1 MANSTT
7 NLDTIAASQASK
19 EVTANALFD
28 AGSPATLFGRRAAG
42 CIALTWAYYGGPM
55 IISGTPTRISNG
67 SIALAASTAAIY
79 VEATAAGVIS
89 SNTTGWTSGRSP
101 LYKITTGAASVTSYE
116 DWRCMALA
124 AMP

>member
-1 MANSTT
+1 MANSSS
-7 NLDTIAASQASK
+7 NLDLLAQSQQGK

-28 AGSPATLFGRRAAG
+28 AASPGMLFGRRAAG

-55 IISGTPTRISNG
+55 IITGTPTRISNG
-67 SIALAASTAAIY
+67 SLSLAASSVIY
-79 VEATAAGVIS
+79 VEATTTGVVS
-89 SNTTGWTSGRSP
+89 TNTTGWTAGRSP

-124 AMP
+124 TV

>member
-1 MANSTT
+1 MANSSS
-7 NLDTIAASQASK
+7 NLDLLAQSQQGK

-28 AGSPATLFGRRAAG
+28 AASPGMLFGRRAAG

-55 IISGTPTRISNG
+55 IITGTPTRISNG
-67 SIALAASTAAIY
+67 SLSLAASSVIY
-79 VEATAAGVIS
+79 VEATTAGVVS
-89 SNTTGWTSGRSP
+89 TNTTGWTAGRSP

-124 AMP
+124 TV